1 VGKKNKKEK
10 SEKKPRAA
18 KKRKVQK
25 KPKVEK
31 KTKPERKPRKAK
43 PVRTKR
49 QIIRDDT
56 EDEMEDF
63 GEEFDDLEEGEVRLG
78 AMLDEREELEEGEI
92 RLGAVLNERE
102 ELVDQELLEEE
113 LMDEEKEMDE
123 MLKEELL
130 EKEGL
135 EEEEEEEDDELLA
148 MKEAE
153 LAFQRAELAKAKEK
167 RRQKR
172 EAKKLEKKEQKEQKE
187 PKKRG
192 RKAKKVDE
200 MASERPVLVS
210 TSALKEPPLQ
220 KSTEMLPEPSK
231 RIEPPPTVPPVNL
244 PVVSTSSTTPVVSPP
259 TPPKRKGRG
268 RGKATLATA
277 AIDTTNSTVALAGK
291 LSDNGQMVSTS
302 LSGIT
307 TCFPGPNQ
315 QQPQKLPFSTHP
327 AHSSSSVITRML
339 QSQPVSG
346 GPQSFT
352 AAATAMGHKY
362 FGGPGNDQ
370 APLAGPGSGNAGSGL
385 GVGSSA
391 SGRNSVATAPSYSI
405 PARGRIPSPYRQPP
419 PLTSSPSGSPGI
431 CLPQY
436 VSSRGSP
443 IRPPPGSV
451 QQTTISP
458 LRMRTPGP
466 GSQGPQMYHTSH
478 HPLDPSPSGGGPIA
492 IASNNGVQPGGEG
505 SPLHQPP
512 TQIPPSAGSPLAGKP
527 GPSPTSHNTPPPPPY
542 TRVPPPMHQQ
552 VPPPLIRFPLQ
563 SADVVG
569 PTGTPQGRHP
579 QPQFPPSTAAGSHL
593 QQAQP
598 SPPPHQ
604 GRSPASGNFSPY
616 HPPPPPN
623 YHYGAYPPPPP
634 LSAADDALPPSAYQ
648 GSPYPDHYASPDA
661 SHSLQASDGSN
672 SKSYD
677 EEGGGE
683 FGGLVSYFSSQRE
696 DDLDT

>member
-1 VGKKNKKEK
+1 MRLG
-10 SEKKPRAA
+10 AA
-18 KKRKVQK
+18 LD
-25 KPKVEK
+25 
-31 KTKPERKPRKAK
+31 ER
-43 PVRTKR
+43 
-49 QIIRDDT
+49 
-56 EDEMEDF
+56 
-63 GEEFDDLEEGEVRLG
+63 EELEEGEVRLG
-78 AMLDEREELEEGEI
+78 AM
-92 RLGAVLNERE
+92 LNERE

-113 LMDEEKEMDE
+113 LMDEEKEVDE

-130 EKEGL
+130 EKEVL
-135 EEEEEEEDDELLA
+135 EEEEDEDELLA
-148 MKEAE
+148 VKEAE
-153 LAFQRAELAKAKEK
+153 LAFKQAELAKAKEK

-172 EAKKLEKKEQKEQKE
+172 ETKNLEKKEQK
-187 PKKRG
+187 KRG
-192 RKAKKVDE
+192 RKGKKVDE
-200 MASERPVLVS
+200 VAFVQPVLIS
-210 TSALKEPPLQ
+210 TSTHQ
-220 KSTEMLPEPSK
+220 EPSVQKNPEIMPVLSK
-231 RIEPPPTVPPVNL
+231 RVEPPPTVMPVNL
-244 PVVSTSSTTPVVSPP
+244 PVISTSSTTPVVSPP
-259 TPPKRKGRG
+259 TPARRKGRG
-268 RGKATLATA
+268 RGKSTLAAATA
-277 AIDTTNSTVALAGK
+277 TVATPADTTSATVALAGK
-291 LSDNGQMVSTS
+291 LSDNGQMLSTS

-307 TCFPGPNQ
+307 SCFPGPNQ
-315 QQPQKLPFSTHP
+315 QQPQQLPFSAQP
-327 AHSSSSVITRML
+327 PHSSSSVITRML

-362 FGGPGNDQ
+362 FGGPGSDQ
-370 APLAGPGSGNAGSGL
+370 TPLAGPGSGNSGSGL
-385 GVGSSA
+385 GVGTSP
-391 SGRNSVATAPSYSI
+391 SGRSNVTTTQSYSI

-431 CLPQY
+431 CLPHY
-436 VSSRGSP
+436 VSPRGSP
-443 IRPPPGSV
+443 IRPPQGSV
-451 QQTTISP
+451 QQTTMSP

-466 GSQGPQMYHTSH
+466 GPQGPQMYHTSH

-492 IASNNGVQPGGEG
+492 IAPNTGIQPGGEG

-512 TQIPPSAGSPLAGKP
+512 AQIPPSAGSPLAGKP

-542 TRVPPPMHQQ
+542 TRAVPPPMHQQ

-569 PTGTPQGRHP
+569 PAGTPQGRHP
-579 QPQFPPSTAAGSHL
+579 QPQFPPSTAAGNHL

-598 SPPPHQ
+598 SPPSHQ

-623 YHYGAYPPPPP
+623 YHYGAYPPPPS